1 MCSSAEGRDGE
12 GREGDGRPV
21 EFLQMQS
28 GGVGTCARDP
38 GRPAT
43 DGHARC
49 AERPFG
55 GGWRPRTYIKSNSAW
70 AASGESAAAAAAS
83 GAAGRSEGRC
93 CSGPGSCSPEADATS
108 RATAAH
114 LDFISEA
121 DENRKKKAPIFA
133 PMTPPPFLQRRG
145 LFCIGLFVTFA
156 MSDPAGGGGLQ
167 IPLRFVHNWP
177 ATHGG
182 VGKRI
187 ADAEAVPGAVRHELI
202 LEKAVLGKL
211 IGVGGSVVNS
221 LQTQTGCGI
230 FVVDKEAPPG
240 LAETQRLVVLVG
252 TLAQCEL
259 GTIAV
264 FSALEG
270 GTRPASHAPPSHAP
284 AMAVAPTTRGSCTRL
299 VANWPPPHGGNGK
312 RIAEAE
318 AVPGVVRHEILL
330 DKNCLGKLIGVGGAM
345 LKELQTRTGTQIHVC
360 DKEPPPGYAESQRL
374 IVIIGAEYL
383 IGRAAAEIFAVVE
396 SVAYKQG
403 AVRGGAP
410 PAQAA
415 GAVGY
420 GPPPPPAYGAP
431 PPSMPVQLG
440 TAYTP
445 HGTELTRYVS
455 QVI

>member
-1 MCSSAEGRDGE
+1 
-12 GREGDGRPV
+12 
-21 EFLQMQS
+21 
-28 GGVGTCARDP
+28 
-38 GRPAT
+38 
-43 DGHARC
+43 
-49 AERPFG
+49 
-55 GGWRPRTYIKSNSAW
+55 
-70 AASGESAAAAAAS
+70 
-83 GAAGRSEGRC
+83 
-93 CSGPGSCSPEADATS
+93 
-108 RATAAH
+108 
-114 LDFISEA
+114 
-121 DENRKKKAPIFA
+121 
-133 PMTPPPFLQRRG
+133 MTPPPFLQRRG

-284 AMAVAPTTRGSCTRL
+284 AMAVAPTTCGSCTRL

-415 GAVGY
+415 GVVGY